1 MFLRRLFELGAT
13 CNFLD
18 PVFQAM
24 PERIADGPWSTNND
38 VPFNLITV
46 DHIVSEGDVIW
57 TDTVMGYEGY
67 ASDVGRT
74 WVAGRVV
81 AARCAISA
89 PVGRRSPTR

>member
-1 MFLRRLFELGAT
+1 MAVPFMVI
-13 CNFLD
+13 N

-24 PERIADGPWSTNND
+24 PERIAEGPWSTNND
-38 VPFNLITV
+38 VPFNLLTV

-74 WVAGRVV
+74 WVAGRETSR
-81 AARCAISA
+81 ARDGCGAISHC
-89 PVGRRSPTR
+89 

>member
-1 MFLRRLFELGAT
+1 
-13 CNFLD
+13 
-18 PVFQAM
+18 M

-67 ASDVGRT
+67 AVGCRAHMGRCGSGVT
-74 WVAGRVV
+74 DLARPAHPVAGDH
-81 AARCAISA
+81 
-89 PVGRRSPTR
+89 RRR